1 MLITIL
7 INIFAFFVFLFVAWK
22 RLKEDYPAENV
33 FTLCFVTALGLLSG
47 YLVARQ
53 FAPAFWFWMEI
64 LGVLIG
70 FIVIVLKIKLK
81 VYETLEALVIGY
93 LYWFG
98 IYWAYLFIKTPSIIT
113 LLAALLAICFII
125 LFYLLNKSYRNFS
138 WYKSGRIGFSGL
150 TTAGFF
156 FLTRGAIASF
166 FPFMLSFSGKSE
178 AVLSGAVS
186 FIIFLLV
193 YNLSRQGE

>member
-1 MLITIL
+1 MVSLIL
-7 INIFAFFVFLFVAWK
+7 VNIFAFLLFLFIVWR
-22 RLKEDYPAENV
+22 RLKEDYLSEHI
-33 FTLCFVTALGLLSG
+33 FSLSLVTALGLLSG

-53 FAPAFWFWMEI
+53 FAPAYWFWMEI
-64 LGVLIG
+64 LGILIG
-70 FIVIVLKIKLK
+70 YMVIVLKTKLK
-81 VYETLEALVIGY
+81 FYETLEALVIGY

-113 LLAALLAICFII
+113 LLATLLAICFII

-156 FLTRGAIASF
+156 FLTRGATASF